1 MYRADV
7 LLVIL
12 MAEKLL
18 EAFMKNHCKRLIKQ
32 DLGWKKK
39 FIKVINYMSNEKLMI
54 IHLMVGLIKKD
65 TVI

>member
-1 MYRADV
+1 
-7 LLVIL
+7 

-18 EAFMKNHCKRLIKQ
+18 EAFMKNHCKRQIKQ